1 MGFWKSFGK
10 WAIPIGAIAATALT
24 AGAASPLLGMAIG
37 AGSGFGSGMLG
48 GQGWKKSL
56 IGAGIGGALGG
67 VGGGALKGMGGVG
80 KFLGGKAGGALLQ
93 GAAGMGR
100 NAVAQA
106 GTHNQPQGMGGP
118 PQVMAN
124 SASTRGYLNPVGLQ
138 ANRRTDMYGMGT
150 RAYG

>member
-24 AGAASPLLGMAIG
+24 GGAAAPLLGMAIG
-37 AGSGFGSGMLG
+37 AGSGLASSKLA
-48 GQGWKKSL
+48 GQSWKQSL

-67 VGGGALKGMGGVG
+67 IGGGALKGMGGVG
-80 KFLGGKAGGALLQ
+80 KFLGGKAGGAVLQ

-100 NAVAQA
+100 NAIAQSA
-106 GTHNQPQGMGGP
+106 ANNQPQGMGA

-124 SASTRGYLNPVGLQ
+124 SASTRGYLNPIGLQ